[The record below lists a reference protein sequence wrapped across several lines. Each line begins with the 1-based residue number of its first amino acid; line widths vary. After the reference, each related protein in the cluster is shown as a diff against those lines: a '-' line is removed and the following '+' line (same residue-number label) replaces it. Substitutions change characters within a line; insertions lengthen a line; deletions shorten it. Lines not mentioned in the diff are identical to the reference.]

1 MCLAQGSGP
10 EVFCGSACRM
20 RYGTFK
26 ALTGLKTLFTTSPCL
41 KIPESLKL
49 IVSRLPGDFY
59 FELCLMGQR
68 AAGPLRVFLKK
79 AFTLSSFP
87 KRRLLV
93 IRALP
98 VRPSGPARL
107 AFLRVSGSI
116 KTGLFT
122 AASFTVAFTCFLF
135 ILVSYWVRAGLVL
148 SAFVLKKALLALGRL
163 FRELP
168 GSLRKLL
175 ERLRPE
181 FGPFPGPGLRRG
193 FSYALS
199 VTSLAFVHLYVTAGV
214 LEPGGFEGPSFA
226 GKKGPQVIAA
236 ADKELNNEKITVS
249 HAAPGANENLKEE
262 KGPEYK
268 VPGPETRILDG
279 MIESG
284 PGPEIMDPLINIT
297 RGGRERMD
305 IALTFDGGSEATE
318 AREILDELR
327 ARSIKTTIFLTGTF
341 IRDYPGLV
349 RQMVRD
355 GHEIGNHTMTH
366 PHLTEFART
375 FSHTTLA
382 GVTEEF
388 LAEELRTTAE
398 AFIEVT
404 GSRMTPLWR
413 APYGEINSEIIEW
426 ALDEGYIHVGWTADY
441 KKGESLDTLDWVHD
455 RSSRFYRTSSEIKA
469 GVLGFGKG
477 SNGLRGGIIL
487 MHLGTERTDDRA
499 SGVLGEM
506 IDGLTEMGYRFVKV
520 TRLIKTSMVYKNL
533 SPGKEKLAMTMP

>member
-1 MCLAQGSGP
+1 
-10 EVFCGSACRM
+10 M

-26 ALTGLKTLFTTSPCL
+26 ALTGLKTLFSNFPFT

-49 IVSRLPGDFY
+49 IVSRLPGDLY
-59 FELCLMGQR
+59 FELYLMGQR

-79 AFTLSSFP
+79 VFTLSSFTRG
-87 KRRLLV
+87 KLLA
-93 IRALP
+93 IR
-98 VRPSGPARL
+98 
-107 AFLRVSGSI
+107 FDRVSGSI

-122 AASFTVAFTCFLF
+122 AASFTVAFSCFLF
-135 ILVSYWVRAGLVL
+135 ILASYWVRAALAL
-148 SAFVLKKALLALGRL
+148 LAFVLKKALLAPMRL
-163 FRELP
+163 AVELP

-181 FGPFPGPGLRRG
+181 LEPFPMARAKRAS
-193 FSYALS
+193 FYALS

-214 LEPGGFEGPSFA
+214 LEPGVFEGPSFT
-226 GKKGPQVIAA
+226 GKQGTLVLETEVK
-236 ADKELNNEKITVS
+236 KLNKVKTTVL
-249 HAAPGANENLKEE
+249 HAAPVAKEILNEE
-262 KGPEYK
+262 KRPEYK

-279 MIESG
+279 VIESG
-284 PGPEIMDPLINIT
+284 PGPTIGAPLINIT

-327 ARSIKTTIFLTGTF
+327 AHSIKTTIFLTGTF
-341 IRDYPGLV
+341 IKDYPGLV
-349 RQMVRD
+349 RQMITD

-375 FSHTTLA
+375 FNHTTLA
-382 GVTEEF
+382 GISKEF

-404 GSRMTPLWR
+404 GLRISPLWR

-426 ALDEGYIHVGWTADY
+426 ALDEGYIHVGWTMDY

-469 GVLGFGKG
+469 NVLGFGKG
-477 SNGLRGGIIL
+477 SKGLRGGIIL

-499 SGVLGEM
+499 SVVLGEI
-506 IDGLTEMGYRFVKV
+506 IDGLTDMGYRFVKV
-520 TRLIKTSMVYKNL
+520 SSLIGTSMVYKNL
-533 SPGKEKLAMTMP
+533 STGKEKLAMTMP